1 MRAVTQREKW
11 ALGAGALLLLVA
23 TTVAVRHFSRRAAPA
38 RKSIDA
44 TAVVGAHELAG
55 RVLDRVGRPVG
66 GARVAAQAELG
77 NGGAWATAMTDG
89 DGRYR
94 LALTTGAAVR
104 VRAEAAGFVSAE
116 LRAVE
121 PPQAGLELTLARTLA
136 LDGLVRSHG
145 RPAADVEVTVGGPG
159 RLQTLK
165 SGPDGAFTVASLA
178 EGRYAVRAGRAGE
191 AAFVDG
197 VVVAADADGG
207 SGVLLL
213 DLQPATVLTARV
225 RDRGGRAIAGAEVTL
240 TEADGTPLPRTLVA
254 DDAGDARFVAVLPG
268 NYAVDA
274 RAEGYYP
281 AAPHAQR
288 VGKTA
293 TMAELRL
300 ERGAVISGRVLDER
314 AQPVA
319 GAEVEVAGESPDGT
333 PIAVTAS
340 SAGLPESLS
349 ASLSLSGQLEAA
361 GELGILRGKIP
372 FPPLGA
378 PAPVAVGLGPT
389 QPTPSAAKMFV
400 TDGSGNFRV
409 IGLPAGKLV
418 VAASHPDFARGAAEP
433 LVLAAGGEAQV
444 TVVLN
449 RGVRLTGRVSD
460 ERGQPIVGAEV
471 SGDDGATLAMTDGHG
486 EFELAHVARALT
498 LTAHAAGFLP
508 ASRAASP
515 SERGP
520 FDLTLRRAEG
530 HLAGDVVDDRGAPV
544 SAARV
549 EIAAPSPRA
558 KAPAARWFTTDSGG
572 HFSAFGLGPGP
583 FHVAV
588 SHADFAAGTFDDVA
602 AGDDAH
608 FVLVPGGG
616 LDGDV
621 RDARSGAVPAGTRVE
636 LTAAG
641 TKPRSLTLVS
651 GRFSANAVPPGH
663 ALLAASAPGYVA
675 WSRSIDIVAGERL
688 HDVTVRDLRIELE
701 RGGSVT
707 GRLRDDHGDAL
718 AGVVVTVAPAAG
730 PHVVGRTD
738 RDGQFRIEGVAAGRV
753 RVSAEA
759 SGAAAAEE
767 VDVRADDESR
777 VELRAR

>member
-1 MRAVTQREKW
+1 
-11 ALGAGALLLLVA
+11 
-23 TTVAVRHFSRRAAPA
+23 
-38 RKSIDA
+38 
-44 TAVVGAHELAG
+44 
-55 RVLDRVGRPVG
+55 
-66 GARVAAQAELG
+66 
-77 NGGAWATAMTDG
+77 
-89 DGRYR
+89 
-94 LALTTGAAVR
+94 
-104 VRAEAAGFVSAE
+104 VRAEAAGFAAVE
-116 LRAVE
+116 LRGVE

-159 RLQTLK
+159 GLQTLK

-178 EGRYAVRAGRAGE
+178 EGRYAVRAGREGE
-191 AAFVDG
+191 AAFLDG

-213 DLQPATVLTARV
+213 ELQPATTLTARV
-225 RDRGGRAIAGAEVTL
+225 RDRDGRVIAGAEVTL
-240 TEADGTPLPRTLVA
+240 TEADGTPLPRTQLS
-254 DDAGDARFVAVLPG
+254 DDAGLARFVAVLPG
-268 NYAVDA
+268 SYAVDA

-281 AAPHAQR
+281 AAPRAER
-288 VGKTA
+288 VAKTA
-293 TMAELRL
+293 AVVELRL

-319 GAEVEVAGESPDGT
+319 GAEVEVAGESLDGT

-340 SAGLPESLS
+340 TANAALSESQSA
-349 ASLSLSGQLEAA
+349 ALSGQLEAA

-378 PAPVAVGLGPT
+378 PAPALAAPGSS
-389 QPTPSAAKMFV
+389 QPTPSTAKMFV

-433 LVLAAGGEAQV
+433 LTLLAGGEAQV

-449 RGVRLTGRVSD
+449 RGVRIAGRVSD
-460 ERGQPIVGAEV
+460 DRGGPIVGAEV

-498 LTAHAAGFLP
+498 LTAHAAGYLP
-508 ASRAASP
+508 ASRAVSP

-530 HLAGDVVDDRGAPV
+530 RLAGDVVDERGAPV
-544 SAARV
+544 AAARV
-549 EIAAPSPRA
+549 EVATPGPPPSPRA

-572 HFSAFGLGPGP
+572 RFVAEGLGPGP

-588 SHADFAAGTFDDVA
+588 SHADFAAGAFDGVP
-602 AGDDAH
+602 AGDAAH
-608 FVLVPGGG
+608 FVLLPGGG

-621 RDARSGAVPAGTRVE
+621 RDARSGAVPAGARVE

-641 TKPRSLTLVS
+641 GKPRSLTLVS
-651 GRFSANAVPPGH
+651 GLFSANAVPPGA
-663 ALLAASAPGYVA
+663 ALLTAGAPGYVA

-688 HDVTVRDLRIELE
+688 HDITVRDLRIELE
-701 RGGSVT
+701 RGGSVS
-707 GRLRDDHGDAL
+707 GRLRDDRGDPL
-718 AGVVVTVAPAAG
+718 AGVVVTVAPAVG
-730 PHVVGRTD
+730 PRVVGRTD
-738 RDGQFRIEGVAAGRV
+738 RDGQFRIDGVAAGRV
-753 RVSAEA
+753 HVSAEPT
-759 SGAAAAEE
+759 GAAAAEDL
-767 VDVRADDESR
+767 DVRADDESR
-777 VELRAR
+777 VELQAR